1 MNSNNFTAQELT
13 SLQTSADNLFKEI
26 VEAIKGVRDA
36 CQHMSGVVKSE
47 DSSLASAWDNVA
59 QAILDPV
66 TKAESS
72 LGVVGKTLKSYV
84 DQTIANEQ
92 SAEADLGGIDE
103 ELGALGQL
111 AGGLVDLGATIG
123 GAAAGVTAGAVG
135 QVVAHEAT
143 TAGQGIIKGIGQ
155 TVANGAAEGAKDPGS
170 IPGNGT
176 ISGGSITHDIPPV
189 IYAPPTPSAPTAVGS
204 TGTVTPPPVIY
215 APPTPGVSGGVGV
228 VNPPSVIYAPPTP
241 SAPVQVTK

>member
-47 DSSLASAWDNVA
+47 DSGLATAWDNVA

-72 LGVVGKTLKSYV
+72 LAAVGKSLKSYV
-84 DQTIANEQ
+84 DQTVANEQ

-123 GAAAGVTAGAVG
+123 GAAAGVAAGAVG
-135 QVVAHEAT
+135 QA
-143 TAGQGIIKGIGQ
+143 
-155 TVANGAAEGAKDPGS
+155 VANGAAGGAKDPGS

-189 IYAPPTPSAPTAVGS
+189 IYAPPTPSAPTAVGG